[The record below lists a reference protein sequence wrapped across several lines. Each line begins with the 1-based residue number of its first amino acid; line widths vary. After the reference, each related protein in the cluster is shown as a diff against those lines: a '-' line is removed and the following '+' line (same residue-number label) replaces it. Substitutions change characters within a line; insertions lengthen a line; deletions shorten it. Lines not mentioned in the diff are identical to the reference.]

1 MDKDFYK
8 LCQQKNDCL
17 QAQYETERKYIYNKY
32 NQEFTVLER
41 VLGWDSQVRQTALT
55 AEGSEYL
62 RG

>member
-32 NQEFTVLER
+32 NQEFTV
-41 VLGWDSQVRQTALT
+41 
-55 AEGSEYL
+55 
-62 RG
+62 